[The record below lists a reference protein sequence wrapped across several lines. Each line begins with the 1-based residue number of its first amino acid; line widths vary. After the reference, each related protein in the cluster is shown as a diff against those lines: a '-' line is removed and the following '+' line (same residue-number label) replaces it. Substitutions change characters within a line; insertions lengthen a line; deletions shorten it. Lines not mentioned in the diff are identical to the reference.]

1 MTLDDVKNYLRVDGD
16 ITEDD
21 ALIADFITAAKSY
34 IEHTTGK
41 EYVDDSVYNL
51 GVKMLVAHWYDHR
64 ELSPHSGGVVEYPH
78 SVTAII
84 NHIAFCG
91 AYASANSAGG
101 V

>member
-1 MTLDDVKNYLRVDGD
+1 MTLDDVKNYLRVDAD

-21 ALIADFITAAKSY
+21 ALIADFIAAAKSY
-34 IEHTTGK
+34 IENTTGK
-41 EYVDDSVYNL
+41 VYVDDGVYNL
-51 GVKMLVAHWYDHR
+51 GIKMLVAHWYDHR
-64 ELSPHSGGVVEYPH
+64 ELSPRSGRTAEYPH

-91 AYASANSAGG
+91 AYASTGSAGG